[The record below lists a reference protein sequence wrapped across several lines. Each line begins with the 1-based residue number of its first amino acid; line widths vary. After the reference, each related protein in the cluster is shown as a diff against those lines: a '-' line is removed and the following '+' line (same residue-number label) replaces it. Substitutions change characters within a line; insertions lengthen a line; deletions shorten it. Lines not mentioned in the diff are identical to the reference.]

1 MIPHFFI
8 DRPIFAGVLSL
19 LITLAGGIFVG
30 TLPVAQYP
38 EIAPPAVQ
46 VSCFYP
52 GASSTVV
59 AETVGASIEQ
69 QVTGVENMLYMSS
82 QSTNDGAYNLTV
94 TFALGTDLDT
104 AQVMVQ
110 NRVNLAT
117 PSLPEEVKQTGVSV
131 KKRSPSILLVVN
143 LTSPDNS
150 REQLYL
156 SNFATIRLR
165 DELARISGVGDVA
178 LLGQRDYSMRVWLD
192 PNHMAS
198 LGLTA
203 SDVLGAL
210 REQNVQV
217 AAGAIGRPP
226 VPSGEAFQYTLSTKG
241 RLTEP
246 AEFGEIIVKQRS
258 DGRVVR
264 LSDVVSD
271 RRVME
276 GGETTGGI
284 ALGSKNSDTAC
295 NLNGAPSVGIAI
307 YQLPGSNAINTAN
320 RVRARMEE
328 LKGTFPQG
336 VDYQIV
342 YDTTPFISES
352 IAEVFHALRDAI
364 FLVAIV
370 VLLFLQSW
378 RAAIIPLIAVPVA
391 IIGTFA
397 VMAGLGYSI
406 NNLSLFGLVLAI
418 GIVVDDAIVV
428 VEAVE
433 HKLEHGMKPREATR
447 QAMTEVTA
455 PIIAISLVLMCV
467 FIPCIFITGITG
479 QFFRQFAV
487 TIAVSTFFSA
497 VNSLTLSPALCALL
511 LRSKAEQSD
520 PISRLIN
527 LLFGWLFKGFNIG
540 FDFAS
545 NAYARTAGWLL
556 RLSVVVLVV
565 YGGLLFATYVGMT
578 SVPTGFIPS
587 QDKGYL
593 LVDVRLPDSASI
605 ERTTAVMQKLDEI
618 LVGNAP
624 AADEEHHEG
633 HGAGDGIPGVAH
645 SMSVTGQSFVQGAVG
660 PNFGSVFVIL
670 DEFHHREGP
679 QGSAMAISNAIRK
692 LAAEDI
698 FDGNVSVFGP
708 PPVDG
713 LGTGGGFKLMVRDVA
728 SYGLDNLQ
736 QTADQLARDG
746 TALPGILG
754 MASGFRAN
762 TPQLYVDVD
771 RLKCKTMGVPL
782 SEVFGTLQ
790 MFLGGTYANDF
801 NQFGRTWQVNL
812 QADPAFRLRPDQI
825 SAFRVKSVSGELVP
839 LGSLVT
845 VRETTGP
852 DAVTRYNGFNAASI
866 NGMSFPGVSSGQ
878 VVDMIN
884 NLHAESLPNGM
895 DAQWTELTFLQI
907 EAGNTALVVFAI
919 AVVLVVMVLAA
930 QYESVRLPLA
940 VVLVV
945 PMCLLSSVIG
955 IAIARLDINIFVQI
969 GFVVL
974 VGLASKNAILI
985 VEFAK
990 EAQAGGKSKFDAT
1003 IEACRLR
1010 LRPIMMTS
1018 MAFILGVVPLVLASG
1033 AGAEMRRP
1041 LGIAVFAGM
1050 LGVTFFGIFLT
1061 PVFYYLMARKSD
1073 GPSGDKSGEQSHE
1086 QADAKQAGEKQTG
1099 DEQTGDE
1106 QADAKQAD
1114 AKQAGD
1120 EQADAKQAD

>member
-8 DRPIFAGVLSL
+8 DRPIFAGVLSV
-19 LITLAGGIFVG
+19 LITLAGAVFVG

-46 VSCFYP
+46 VSCVYP
-52 GASSTVV
+52 GANSTVV

-94 TFALGTDLDT
+94 TFALGTDLDS

-143 LTSPDNS
+143 LVSPDNS
-150 REQLYL
+150 RDQLYL
-156 SNFATIRLR
+156 SNFSTIRLR
-165 DELARISGVGDVA
+165 DELARIPGVGDVG

-192 PNHMAS
+192 PDRMTG
-198 LGLTA
+198 LGLSA
-203 SDVLGAL
+203 SDVMAAL

-226 VPSGEAFQYTLSTKG
+226 VPAGEAFQYTLSTKG
-241 RLTEP
+241 RLTDP
-246 AEFGEIIVKQRS
+246 AEFGDIIVKQGA

-264 LSDVVSD
+264 LSDIVSD
-271 RRVME
+271 ERE
-276 GGETTGGI
+276 LAGGGSSGGI
-284 ALGSKNSDTAC
+284 ALGSKNSDTSC
-295 NLNGAPSVGIAI
+295 NLDGSPSVGIAI
-307 YQLPGSNAINTAN
+307 YQLPGSNALETAN
-320 RVRARMEE
+320 LVRARIEE
-328 LKGTFPQG
+328 LKASFPPG

-352 IAEVFHALRDAI
+352 IAEVFKALRDAI
-364 FLVAIV
+364 FLVAVV

-378 RAAIIPLIAVPVA
+378 RAAVIPLVAVPVA

-433 HKLEHGMKPREATR
+433 HKLEHGSSAREATR
-447 QAMTEVTA
+447 EAMTEVTA

-467 FIPCIFITGITG
+467 FIPCIFISGITG

-511 LRSKAEQSD
+511 LKPKKDQKD
-520 PISRLIN
+520 VLTRLIN
-527 LLFGWLFKGFNIG
+527 LLFGWLFKGFNSL

-545 NAYARTAGWLL
+545 NTYAGIARWLL
-556 RLSVVVLVV
+556 RLSFVVLLV
-565 YGGLLFATYVGMT
+565 YGGLLGGTYFAMT
-578 SVPTGFIPS
+578 TVPAGFIPS

-593 LVDVRLPDSASI
+593 LVDVRLPDSASL
-605 ERTTAVMQKLDEI
+605 ERTTKVMQSLDQI
-618 LVGNAP
+618 LVGASGD
-624 AADEEHHEG
+624 AEHDHGQEG
-633 HGAGDGIPGVAH
+633 QEHKNGGGVPGVAH
-645 SMSVTGQSFVQGAVG
+645 SMSVVGQSFIQGTVG
-660 PNFGSVFVIL
+660 PNFGSIFVIL
-670 DEFHHREGP
+670 DEFHHRESP
-679 QGSAMAISNAIRK
+679 EEAAAAISMAIRK
-692 LAAEDI
+692 LAAQKI
-698 FDGNVSVFGP
+698 FDGKVSVFGP

-713 LGTGGGFKLMVRDVA
+713 LGTGGGFKIMIRDVA
-728 SYGLDNLQ
+728 SYGLDSLQ
-736 QTADQLARDG
+736 ENADQLAQQG
-746 TALPGILG
+746 TQLPGILG
-754 MASGFRAN
+754 MANGFRSN
-762 TPQLYVDVD
+762 TPQMYVDVD

-790 MFLGGTYANDF
+790 TFLGGNYANDF
-801 NQFGRTWQVNL
+801 NQFGRTWQVNV
-812 QADPAFRLRPDQI
+812 QADPKFRLSPDQI
-825 SAFRVKSVSGELVP
+825 AKFRVKSVTGELVP
-839 LGSLVT
+839 LGSLVS
-845 VRETTGP
+845 VREVTGP
-852 DAVTRYNGFNAASI
+852 DGVTRYNGFNAAAI
-866 NGMSFPGVSSGQ
+866 NGMSVPGVSSGQ
-878 VVDMIN
+878 VVNMVETLVAD
-884 NLHAESLPNGM
+884 SLTNGM
-895 DAQWTELTFLQI
+895 DAQWTELTYLQI
-907 EAGNTALVVFAI
+907 QAGSTALVVFGI
-919 AVVLVVMVLAA
+919 AVVLVVLVLAA
-930 QYESVRLPLA
+930 QYESVRLPFA

-945 PMCLLSSVIG
+945 PMCLLSSVVG
-955 IAIARLDINIFVQI
+955 IAWAGLDINIFVQI

-990 EAQAGGKSKFDAT
+990 ESQTKGMAKFDAT

-1010 LRPIMMTS
+1010 LRPIVMTS
-1018 MAFILGVVPLVLASG
+1018 LAFILGVVPLALATG
-1033 AGAEMRRP
+1033 AGAEMRQP

-1061 PVFYYLMARKSD
+1061 PVFFYVL
-1073 GPSGDKSGEQSHE
+1073 
-1086 QADAKQAGEKQTG
+1086 AKKTSATKEVAN
-1099 DEQTGDE
+1099 D
-1106 QADAKQAD
+1106 
-1114 AKQAGD
+1114 
-1120 EQADAKQAD
+1120 